1 MIKKYL
7 NEETIQL
14 KQVAGD
20 YREAIRKAA
29 MPLITA
35 GKIKD
40 GYIEQMFAAMEEL
53 GPYMVI
59 LPGVALVH
67 ARPSDNVKEEC
78 MSLMTLLEPVEF
90 GHKKNDPVDTVFV
103 LASPN
108 KDEHLDVLVSVSKL
122 LLEDEFMAALKQCSK
137 VEEIIKYFKQEETQ

>member
-1 MIKKYL
+1 MIRKYL

-14 KQVAGD
+14 KQTAGD

-29 MPLITA
+29 LPLITA
-35 GKIKD
+35 EKIKE

-59 LPGVALVH
+59 LPGVALAH
-67 ARPSDNVKEEC
+67 ARPSDNVKEDC
-78 MSLMTLLEPVEF
+78 MSLMTLMEPVEF
-90 GHKKNDPVDTVFV
+90 GHNKNDPVHTVFV

-122 LLEDEFMAALKQCSK
+122 LLEDDFMDTLKQSSK
-137 VEEIIKYFKQEETQ
+137 VEDIVKYFKQEEMR